1 MRIGAFELAEPVPEL
16 KDPHAIVVLRPWINV
31 GRVGTMALSKL
42 EKHFGA
48 RDLGELSRP
57 GDFFDFTR
65 YRPRTRFVNGR
76 RTVTI
81 PNTLIRYASTNG
93 GQDFLFLHMREPH
106 AMGEDYT
113 DSILEV
119 LKSLRVK
126 RYCLIGG
133 MYDIVP
139 HTRTLLVSGS
149 STEPVGDSLLKD
161 LGVHNSNYEGPTTIT
176 YLITQEAPKIGIENM
191 SLIVRLPQYVQL
203 EEDHAGTAR
212 LLELLGSVYNLPPQ
226 LYDPERGRRQYQEL
240 TAAVEQNP
248 EVRQVLQQLEA
259 QYDSQQDV
267 ASGAS
272 RITLS
277 PELER
282 FLEELDTDFES
293 DLG

>member
-1 MRIGAFELAEPVPEL
+1 MRIGAFELKEPVPEL

-81 PNTLIRYASTNG
+81 PNTVIRYASTNEA
-93 GQDFLFLHMREPH
+93 QDFLFFHMREPH

-113 DSILEV
+113 DSVLEL
-119 LKSLRVK
+119 LKTLGVK

-139 HTRTLLVSGS
+139 HTRALLVSGS
-149 STEPVGDSLLKD
+149 STEPVGDGLLKD
-161 LGVHNSNYEGPTTIT
+161 LGVQNSNYEGPTTIT

-212 LLELLGSVYNLPPQ
+212 LLELLGSIYNLPSH
-226 LYDPERGRRQYQEL
+226 LYDPERGKRQYQGL

-248 EVRQVLQQLEA
+248 EVRKVLEQLEA
-259 QYDSQQDV
+259 QYDSRQDV
-267 ASGAS
+267 ASGVS
-272 RITLS
+272 QVSLS
-277 PELER
+277 PEVEK
-282 FLEELDTDFES
+282 FLKELDTELEGDS
-293 DLG
+293 G